1 MITTADPTQIWT
13 GDGRRF
19 HLSPGDLKR
28 EHPDRPTVDQLP
40 ASLTKLE
47 RECAAPDTREWQL
60 DDLEAERRVLLA
72 EVQRRQ
78 RST

>member
-1 MITTADPTQIWT
+1 VNAVV
-13 GDGRRF
+13 G
-19 HLSPGDLKR
+19 
-28 EHPDRPTVDQLP
+28 PTVDQLL
-40 ASLTKLE
+40 ARLTELE
-47 RECAAPDTREWQL
+47 RECAASDTREWQL